1 MNLLNLKASPILR
14 LLSQRKKSKPEA
26 SAEHAATVDALRRL
40 IGTPEWSTYKRLLD
54 INVSAQV
61 SALLAG
67 ATDAEVHRL
76 RGYIQGLL
84 HSVQIPEG
92 IVAKEDNERDRQQ
105 RITAA
110 SLDRA
115 ESAAASLYSTGHWGN

>member
-1 MNLLNLKASPILR
+1 MKLLDLKNSPILR
-14 LLSQRKKSKPEA
+14 LLSQRPKSKQEQ

-40 IGTPEWSTYKRLLD
+40 IHTSEWATYKRLLD

-61 SALLAG
+61 GALLAG

-84 HSVQIPEG
+84 HSVQIPEQ
-92 IVAKEDNERDRQQ
+92 IVGKDTHERNRQQ
-105 RITAA
+105 RAGQLA
-110 SLDRA
+110 GERA